1 MSHKQD
7 HRFTFTPASGAAF
20 DVVEFTLDEALSE
33 TYRLCLELSSVDPA
47 IDFGTLLDQ
56 PALFTIWRGDQAVR
70 HVHGIVTEFVQADTG
85 FRRTRYRVVVEPSLA
100 RAALCSDWR
109 IYQHLSVPEILAD
122 VIKRQGITDYE
133 QVSTFEHLPREYCV
147 QAGDTN
153 LAFLDRLAAE
163 EGYFYRYAHSEHG
176 HRLIHGDRIYIH
188 GEIAGGPVV
197 YNPMPGGD
205 QAEPALHRFAYAERI
220 RTAVQTQRDY
230 TYTHPRYS
238 QEHSPVATDLAHQDH
253 RYERYDYPG
262 RYKRDEAGK
271 PFTQTRLLG
280 RRRDA
285 RVALVE
291 GDDARLIP
299 GVAFDLTGHPREDWN
314 QGWRPVR
321 MRHHGVQ
328 HTSQEEDAAGAEQG
342 TRYHYTAELVPDKVD
357 WKPEPAPK
365 PRLDGPQMATVVG
378 PPNEEIYCDAWGR
391 VKVQFPWDRLGRN
404 DEHSSC
410 WIRVSQNWAGAL
422 WGHMAIPRIGQE
434 VIVQFANGDPDQPVV
449 IGRTFRATNLPP
461 YELPRHNILNTI
473 KSKEHK
479 GNRANE
485 LRLDDTSAQI
495 SAALMS
501 EHGDTQLHLGY
512 LTHPRPG
519 GGKPRGEGFEL
530 RTDEHGA
537 LRAAKGLL
545 LSTEAQLNAKGGQLD
560 RSDIVAALESAL
572 ELARNL
578 GDYAS
583 THEGVPHDAQ
593 PQQSLTEAVRDLGH
607 GANNQPEGTG
617 QGDAGAIGLSAP
629 AGIAAATPASI
640 VMTAGANLDS
650 IAQQHQQISAG
661 DKVVIN
667 AGGDLGLFSQSGA
680 MRHIAHQGELLL
692 QAQHNA
698 IRIQADQ
705 GAEITSSKQHVLIA
719 ADKHI
724 TLLCGGAY
732 IKMADGNIE
741 LGMPGAF
748 SVKATSHDFSGPT
761 GRTAA
766 LPTFRSPDVA
776 AGDHAGRFR
785 MKKTD
790 DRLFERYRYRI
801 MAGATLLLEG
811 TTTNNGETEYLDT
824 PRRRDVQTY
833 KTIMREDQKIP
844 DNPSELAA
852 RVDEINP
859 HYSEHGPMD
868 EAFLDSH
875 LEGDA

>member
-1 MSHKQD
+1 MFGSILHTAKRSTAVPRLSD
-7 HRFTFTPASGAAF
+7 LRFTFNPASGTAF

-33 TYRLCLELSSVDPA
+33 TYRLCLELSSIDPA
-47 IDFGTLLDQ
+47 VDFGTLLDQ

-188 GEIAGGPVV
+188 GEIAGGPVL

-220 RTAVQTQRDY
+220 RTAVQNQRDY

-262 RYKRDEAGK
+262 RYKRDEVGK
-271 PFTQTRLLG
+271 PFTLTRLLG

-285 RVALVE
+285 RVAFVE

-328 HTSQEEDAAGAEQG
+328 HTSQEEDAAGSEQG
-342 TRYHYTAELVPDKVD
+342 THYHYTAELVPDKVD
-357 WKPEPAPK
+357 WKPEPQPK

-410 WIRVSQNWAGAL
+410 WIRVSQNWAGAQ

-434 VIVQFANGDPDQPVV
+434 VIVQFANGDPDQPLV

-545 LSTEAQLNAKGGQLD
+545 LSTEAQLQAKGGQLD

-578 GDYAS
+578 GDYAA

-593 PQQSLTEAVRDLGH
+593 PQQSLTEAVRNLGH
-607 GANNQPEGTG
+607 GANNQSAGNG
-617 QGDAGAIGLSAP
+617 QGDAGAMGLSAP

-640 VMTAGANLDS
+640 VMTAGAHIDS

-661 DKVVIN
+661 EKVVIN

-741 LGMPGAF
+741 LGMPGKLT
-748 SVKATSHDFSGPT
+748 VKAAQHNFVGPNSASMEFNT
-761 GRTAA
+761 WEATPFDDAYVVRDAASLEPLVNTEVELRRGDGALVRVITDAQGRLPKQQDLLMDLVSMRTVTAN
-766 LPTFRSPDVA
+766 SVA
-776 AGDHAGRFR
+776 Q
-785 MKKTD
+785 
-790 DRLFERYRYRI
+790 EN
-801 MAGATLLLEG
+801 LEE
-811 TTTNNGETEYLDT
+811 N
-824 PRRRDVQTY
+824 
-833 KTIMREDQKIP
+833 
-844 DNPSELAA
+844 S
-852 RVDEINP
+852 
-859 HYSEHGPMD
+859 
-868 EAFLDSH
+868 
-875 LEGDA
+875 

>member
-20 DVVEFTLDEALSE
+20 DVVEFTLHEALSE
-33 TYRLCLELSSVDPA
+33 TYRLCLELSSSDPA

-56 PALFTIWRGDQAVR
+56 PGLFTIWRGDGPVR

-122 VIKRQGITDYE
+122 VIKHQGITDYE
-133 QVSTFEHLPREYCV
+133 QVTTFEHLPREYCV

-176 HRLIHGDRIYIH
+176 HRLLHGDRIYIH

-238 QEHSPVATDLAHQDH
+238 QEHSPVATDLDHQDH

-285 RVALVE
+285 RVAFVE

-299 GVAFDLTGHPREDWN
+299 GVAFDLSGHPREDWN

-328 HTSQEEDAAGAEQG
+328 HTSQEEDAAGSEQG
-342 TRYHYTAELVPDKVD
+342 THYHYTAELVPDKVD
-357 WKPEPAPK
+357 WKPEPQPK

-391 VKVQFPWDRLGRN
+391 IKVQFPWDRLGRN

-519 GGKPRGEGFEL
+519 GGEPRGEGFEL

-545 LSTEAQLNAKGGQLD
+545 LSTEAQLQAKGGQLD

-583 THEGVPHDAQ
+583 THEGVPHDAR
-593 PQQSLTEAVRDLGH
+593 PQQSLTEAVRDLGN

-617 QGDAGAIGLSAP
+617 QGDAGAMGLSAP

-640 VMTAGANLDS
+640 VMTAGAHIDS

-661 DKVVIN
+661 DKVVVN

-801 MAGATLLLEG
+801 MAGSTLLLEG
-811 TTTNNGETEYLDT
+811 TTNNNGETEYLDT

-852 RVDEINP
+852 RVAEINP